1 MEKKFEIPINMKFN
15 QSFTYGEDINDI
27 QLEQKSENNEKSE
40 IIIKASNCIAKNENK
55 DLTCKFIF
63 ENGLEYK
70 SKTKNLNVIYYNR
83 CNEDISLGYATI
95 MKANKKESN
104 LSSTFLQNLKIYLMG
119 KYKND
124 KETLITFLYD
134 STMKNQKIFIEEYI
148 SDLANIYTEFIFTII
163 DWKDGD
169 FIANHLELKTMGIY
183 ILLLLI
189 FLMIMNLQEK
199 LEVMNN

>member
-27 QLEQKSENNEKSE
+27 QLKQKSENNEKSE

-83 CNEDISLGYATI
+83 CNEAISLGYATI

-104 LSSTFLQNLKIYLMG
+104 LSTTFLQNLKIYLMG

-169 FIANHLELKTMGIY
+169 FIANHFGVKDNGY
-183 ILLLLI
+183 IHI
-189 FLMIMNLQEK
+189 TIVDFSND
-199 LEVMNN
+199 N